1 VRKNP
6 RTRFLPLVIAP
17 AIMPAVLLPLLRS
30 LEVSN
35 AVLGGV
41 MGLFIG
47 LAIVGLAWMIKGSNC
62 SSAEG

>member
-1 VRKNP
+1 
-6 RTRFLPLVIAP
+6 
-17 AIMPAVLLPLLRS
+17 MPAVLLPLLRS
-30 LEVSN
+30 LEVSD

-47 LAIVGLAWMIKGSNC
+47 LAIVGLAWMIKGSDC